1 MQSEGPYFITQERDA
16 EIGANWSL
24 INGPG
29 IEDPKTTAT
38 QDYTEATVSV
48 RIRNAA
54 YADGRKAAE
63 KEIEQM
69 KANVEVLKRDFGFVI
84 EEREKDFKE
93 LLVRSNNLK
102 PFTIGNCEQEVV
114 KFNAWKKARGIE

>member
-1 MQSEGPYFITQERDA
+1 MQSEGPYFITHERDA

-54 YADGRKAAE
+54 FAEGQKA
-63 KEIEQM
+63 
-69 KANVEVLKRDFGFVI
+69 
-84 EEREKDFKE
+84 EREKLHREIMGDTNE
-93 LLVRSNNLK
+93 YR
-102 PFTIGNCEQEVV
+102 PF
-114 KFNAWKKARGIE
+114 

>member
-1 MQSEGPYFITQERDA
+1 MASNGPYFITQERDA

-54 YADGRKAAE
+54 YAEGRKAAE
-63 KEIEQM
+63 K
-69 KANVEVLKRDFGFVI
+69 DFDRFFRL
-84 EEREKDFKE
+84 EEGAGD
-93 LLVRSNNLK
+93 
-102 PFTIGNCEQEVV
+102 
-114 KFNAWKKARGIE
+114 